1 MRIWTSRATLALVVI
16 SFTTLLFVAARKN
29 GWIGSSSPDPA
40 RHAAPEPVAA
50 ATEPGPA
57 EVPAD
62 APPEA
67 EAADANFGQ
76 ANFGQAN
83 FGQLGEPAETNRITP
98 PKRIPPKRIPT
109 EGGPA
114 TVPEEEPDRSPE
126 GRLVTAAFLG
136 DADAVA
142 ALLGEGVSPD
152 ARNRKGR
159 GALHRAAEAGAPQT
173 LDLLLGAGADPNA
186 PDGNG
191 MTPLMAAAFGGSF
204 AAGSRL
210 LAAGATVNARHEPH
224 RVTALEQVLAGWRR
238 GAGGS
243 APDSPLDDDR
253 RRFVEALFR
262 AGADP
267 NLGGAF
273 GPPLRFLPHF
283 HTDEELV
290 ALFFDNGARLDD
302 LPQLRVFER
311 LPGRVGEYVRDAVR
325 AAEERAAS
333 R

>member
-1 MRIWTSRATLALVVI
+1 MRTWISRATLALVFL

-29 GWIGSSSPDPA
+29 GWIGSSSPEPA
-40 RHAAPEPVAA
+40 RDATPEPVAA
-50 ATEPGPA
+50 ATER
-57 EVPAD
+57 VPAD
-62 APPEA
+62 ARQEA
-67 EAADANFGQ
+67 EAADANL
-76 ANFGQAN
+76 
-83 FGQLGEPAETNRITP
+83 GQLGEHPEANRITP
-98 PKRIPPKRIPT
+98 PKRFPT
-109 EGGPA
+109 EGAPA
-114 TVPEEEPDRSPE
+114 TAPEEEPDRTPE
-126 GRLVTAAFLG
+126 GRLVAAAFLG

-159 GALHRAAEAGAPQT
+159 GALHRAAEAGAPET
-173 LDLLLGAGADPNA
+173 LDLLLGSGADPNA

-210 LAAGATVNARHEPH
+210 LAAGAAVNARHEPH
-224 RVTALEQVLAGWRR
+224 RVTALEQVLAGWHR

-243 APDSPLDDDR
+243 SPKSPLDDDLDDDR

-290 ALFFDNGARLDD
+290 ALFFENGARLDD

-325 AAEERAAS
+325 AAEERATS

>member
-1 MRIWTSRATLALVVI
+1 MRTWISRATLALVFV

-29 GWIGSSSPDPA
+29 GWIGSSSPEPA
-40 RHAAPEPVAA
+40 RDATPEPVAA
-50 ATEPGPA
+50 ATER
-57 EVPAD
+57 VPAD
-62 APPEA
+62 ARREA
-67 EAADANFGQ
+67 EAADANLGR
-76 ANFGQAN
+76 
-83 FGQLGEPAETNRITP
+83 LGEHPEANRITP
-98 PKRIPPKRIPT
+98 PKRIPPKPKRIPPKRIPT
-109 EGGPA
+109 EGTPA
-114 TVPEEEPDRSPE
+114 PAPEEEPDRAPE
-126 GRLVTAAFLG
+126 GRLVAAAFLG

-159 GALHRAAEAGAPQT
+159 GALHRAAEAGAPET

-210 LAAGATVNARHEPH
+210 LAAGAIVNAQHEPH
-224 RVTALEQVLAGWRR
+224 RVTALEQVLAGWHR

-267 NLGGAF
+267 NRGGAF
-273 GPPLRFLPHF
+273 GPPLRFLPYF
-283 HTDEELV
+283 RTDEELV
-290 ALFFDNGARLDD
+290 ALFFENGARLDD
-302 LPQLRVFER
+302 LPQLWVLER
-311 LPGRVGEYVRDAVR
+311 LPGRVGVFVRDAVR
-325 AAEERAAS
+325 AAKERAAS
-333 R
+333 S

>member
-1 MRIWTSRATLALVVI
+1 MRTWIPRATLALVFL

-29 GWIGSSSPDPA
+29 GWIGSSSPEPA
-40 RHAAPEPVAA
+40 RDATPEPVAA
-50 ATEPGPA
+50 ATER
-57 EVPAD
+57 VPAD
-62 APPEA
+62 ARREA
-67 EAADANFGQ
+67 EAADANLV
-76 ANFGQAN
+76 
-83 FGQLGEPAETNRITP
+83 QLGELGKHSETNRITP
-98 PKRIPPKRIPT
+98 PKRIPPKRIPA
-109 EGGPA
+109 EGAPA
-114 TVPEEEPDRSPE
+114 PAPEEEPDRTPE

-159 GALHRAAEAGAPQT
+159 GALHRAAEAGAPET
-173 LDLLLGAGADPNA
+173 LALLLGAGADPNA

-210 LAAGATVNARHEPH
+210 LAAGAIVNAQHEPH
-224 RVTALEQVLAGWRR
+224 RVTALEQVLAGWHR

-243 APDSPLDDDR
+243 APDSPLDDALDDNR

-267 NLGGAF
+267 NRGGAF
-273 GPPLRFLPHF
+273 GPPLRFLPYF
-283 HTDEELV
+283 RTDEELV
-290 ALFFDNGARLDD
+290 ALFFENGARLDD
-302 LPQLRVFER
+302 LPQLWVFER
-311 LPGRVGEYVRDAVR
+311 LPGRVGEYVRDAVH
-325 AAEERAAS
+325 AAQERAAS
-333 R
+333 P

>member
-1 MRIWTSRATLALVVI
+1 MRTWTSRATLALVFL

-40 RHAAPEPVAA
+40 RHAAPERVAA
-50 ATEPGPA
+50 ATEPAPTDAPREA
-57 EVPAD
+57 EPAD
-62 APPEA
+62 
-67 EAADANFGQ
+67 
-76 ANFGQAN
+76 AN

-98 PKRIPPKRIPT
+98 PKRIPPKRSPT
-109 EGGPA
+109 EGAPA
-114 TVPEEEPDRSPE
+114 PAPEEEPDRSPE

-159 GALHRAAEAGAPQT
+159 GALHRAAEAGAPET
-173 LDLLLGAGADPNA
+173 LDLLLDAGADPNA

-210 LAAGATVNARHEPH
+210 LAAGAAVNARHEPH
-224 RVTALEQVLAGWRR
+224 RVTALEQVLAGWHR

-243 APDSPLDDDR
+243 SPKSPLDDDLDDDR

-290 ALFFDNGARLDD
+290 ALFFENGARLDD

-311 LPGRVGEYVRDAVR
+311 LPGRVGDFVRDAVR

>member
-1 MRIWTSRATLALVVI
+1 MRTWISRATLALVFL

-29 GWIGSSSPDPA
+29 GWIGSSSPEPA
-40 RHAAPEPVAA
+40 RHATPEPVAA
-50 ATEPGPA
+50 ATEPI
-57 EVPAD
+57 PAD

-67 EAADANFGQ
+67 EAADANFR
-76 ANFGQAN
+76 
-83 FGQLGEPAETNRITP
+83 QLGEHSATNRITP
-98 PKRIPPKRIPT
+98 PKRTPGST
-109 EGGPA
+109 EGAPA
-114 TVPEEEPDRSPE
+114 PAPAPEEEPDRTPE
-126 GRLVTAAFLG
+126 GCLVTAAFLG

-159 GALHRAAEAGAPQT
+159 GALHRAAQAGAPET
-173 LDLLLGAGADPNA
+173 LALLLDAGADPNA

-210 LAAGATVNARHEPH
+210 LAAGAAVNAQHEPH
-224 RVTALEQVLAGWRR
+224 RVTALEQVLAGWHR

-243 APDSPLDDDR
+243 ASESPLDDALDDDR

-267 NLGGAF
+267 NRGGAF
-273 GPPLRFLPHF
+273 GPPLRFLPYF
-283 HTDEELV
+283 RTDEELV
-290 ALFFDNGARLDD
+290 ALFFENGARLDD
-302 LPQLRVFER
+302 LPQLWVFER
-311 LPGRVGEYVRDAVR
+311 LPGRVGEYVRNAVH
-325 AAEERAAS
+325 AARERAAS
-333 R
+333 P